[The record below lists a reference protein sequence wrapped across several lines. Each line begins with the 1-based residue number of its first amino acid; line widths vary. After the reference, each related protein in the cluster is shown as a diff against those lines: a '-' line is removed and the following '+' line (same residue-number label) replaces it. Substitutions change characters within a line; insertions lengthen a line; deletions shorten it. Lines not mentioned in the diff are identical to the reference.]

1 MLFLQRPWLNLFYL
15 FPTLDPNRMKKLAF
29 IILLF
34 TPIFLRGHAGG
45 HHAAGDLIKVWHLTN
60 GQTIQGN
67 FSFGDGNQIILEKIQ
82 GHKVAIP
89 LNMLQQNDRKIAKIK
104 IARYQQIHENET
116 PFSPEIQSKNPYALP
131 QWITLM
137 LMGLL
142 MVYIIRNATNRFILI
157 PAGVTYIC
165 LIIWACKTDTAIT
178 PSNPGIIS
186 PTKTNT
192 SFLDSA
198 FSPYKKTVS
207 TNFDDTYYYV
217 NSNGMPE
224 HNMMVGIT
232 SWQQQVPIP
241 QPYSGT
247 NHWSIPLKPV
257 YETSPLSTK
266 SNFMK
271 GAVALAVNG
280 IPIFNALNNRGEDSF
295 AIGELDQWGGHCGR
309 ADDYHYHAAPLHL
322 NSTSGLKPIAFALD
336 GFAVYGSK
344 EPDGSAMKALDSNH
358 GHEGTGGVYHY
369 HGTPDYPYVIGSM
382 RGKVTTDPATPAP
395 ENQILPQAFT
405 SVVRPAL
412 TALKGAMITNFE
424 TISPTSYMLTYTLN
438 AKKYTVK
445 YSWVN
450 NNYTFVFTDGDGKQT
465 TETYVRK

>member
-1 MLFLQRPWLNLFYL
+1 
-15 FPTLDPNRMKKLAF
+15 MKKL
-29 IILLF
+29 IILCLLVAPF
-34 TPIFLRGHAGG
+34 ALHGHAGG
-45 HHAAGDLIKVWHLTN
+45 HYATGDLMKVWHLTN

-67 FSFGDGNQIILEKIQ
+67 FSYGDDQAIILEKSR
-82 GHKVAIP
+82 GEKLRIP
-89 LNMLQQNDRKIAKIK
+89 LQMLERNDQKIAKIK
-104 IARYQQIHENET
+104 VARYQKIHENEV
-116 PFSPEIQSKNPYALP
+116 PFSLEVPKKNPYILP
-131 QWITLM
+131 QWIALF
-137 LMGLL
+137 LLGLGCL
-142 MVYIIRNATNRFILI
+142 KLYRKSQKRIIAI
-157 PAGVTYIC
+157 PTGIAYVC
-165 LIIWACKTDTAIT
+165 LLVWACKTETAFT
-178 PSNPGIIS
+178 PSVPS
-186 PTKTNT
+186 VSTPAKTNI

-198 FSPYKKTVS
+198 FNPYKKTIS
-207 TNFDDTYYYV
+207 TNYDDTYYYV

-257 YETSPLSTK
+257 YEASPLSTK

-280 IPIFNALNNRGEDSF
+280 IPIFNALNNRGEDSY

-322 NSTSGLKPIAFALD
+322 SNSSGLKPIAFALD
-336 GFAVYGSK
+336 GFAVYGTK
-344 EPDGSAMKALDSNH
+344 EPDGSAMKTLDANH
-358 GHEGTGGVYHY
+358 GHEGTNGVYHY
-369 HGTPDYPYVIGSM
+369 HGTTDYPYVIGSM
-382 RGKVTTDPATPAP
+382 RGKVSTDPATPAP

-412 TALKGAMITNFE
+412 TALKGASITSFE
-424 TISPTSYMLTYTLN
+424 TISPTSYLLTYTLN

-445 YSWVN
+445 YSWAN
-450 NNYTFVFTDGDGKQT
+450 NNYTFIFTDGDGKQT

>member
-1 MLFLQRPWLNLFYL
+1 
-15 FPTLDPNRMKKLAF
+15 MKKL
-29 IILLF
+29 IILCLLVAPF
-34 TPIFLRGHAGG
+34 SLHGHAGG
-45 HHAAGDLIKVWHLTN
+45 HVSTGDLMKVWHLTN

-67 FSFGDGNQIILEKIQ
+67 FSYGDDQAIILEKSR
-82 GHKVAIP
+82 GEKLRIP
-89 LNMLQQNDRKIAKIK
+89 LQMLERNDQKIAKIK
-104 IARYQQIHENET
+104 VARYQKIHENEV
-116 PFSPEIQSKNPYALP
+116 PFSLEVPKKNPYVLP
-131 QWITLM
+131 QWIALF
-137 LMGLL
+137 LLGLGCL
-142 MVYIIRNATNRFILI
+142 KLYRKSQKRIIAI
-157 PAGVTYIC
+157 PTGIAYVC
-165 LIIWACKTDTAIT
+165 LLVWACKTETAIT
-178 PSNPGIIS
+178 PSVPSIS
-186 PTKTNT
+186 TPAKTNI

-198 FSPYKKTVS
+198 FNPYKKTIS
-207 TNFDDTYYYV
+207 TNYDDTYYYV

-257 YETSPLSTK
+257 YEATPLSTK

-280 IPIFNALNNRGEDSF
+280 IPIFNALNNRGEDSY

-322 NSTSGLKPIAFALD
+322 SNSSGLKPIAFALD
-336 GFAVYGSK
+336 GFAVYGTK
-344 EPDGSAMKALDSNH
+344 EPDGSAMKTLDANH
-358 GHEGTGGVYHY
+358 GHESTNGVYHY
-369 HGTPDYPYVIGSM
+369 HGTTDYPYVIGSM
-382 RGKVTTDPATPAP
+382 RGKVTTDPTTPAP

-405 SVVRPAL
+405 NVVRPAL
-412 TALKGAMITNFE
+412 TALKGASITGFE
-424 TISPTSYMLTYTLN
+424 TLSPTSYILTYTLN
-438 AKKYTVK
+438 AKKCTVK

-450 NNYTFVFTDGDGKQT
+450 NNYTFIFTDGDGKQT

>member
-1 MLFLQRPWLNLFYL
+1 
-15 FPTLDPNRMKKLAF
+15 MKKLAL
-29 IILLF
+29 IILFIAPLM
-34 TPIFLRGHAGG
+34 LRGHAGG
-45 HHAAGDLIKVWHLTN
+45 HYASGDLMKIWHLTN

-67 FSFGDGNQIILEKIQ
+67 FSFGDNQQLILEKSQ
-82 GHKVAIP
+82 GEKVRIS
-89 LNMLQQNDRKIAKIK
+89 LDMLQQNDRKIAQFKID
-104 IARYQQIHENET
+104 RYQQIHLDEI
-116 PFSPEIQSKNPYALP
+116 PYSPEVPSKNPYTFP
-131 QWITLM
+131 QWMALFC
-137 LMGLL
+137 LGLL
-142 MVYIIRNATNRFILI
+142 MVYIMRKGVNQVILV
-157 PAGVTYIC
+157 PAGMAYFF
-165 LIIWACKTDTAIT
+165 LLIWACKSETAIT
-178 PSNPGIIS
+178 PVAS
-186 PTKTNT
+186 PSVTTPSKTNI

-198 FSPYKKTVS
+198 FNPYKKTVS
-207 TNFDDTYYYV
+207 TNYDDTYYYV

-257 YETSPLSTK
+257 YETTPLSTK

-322 NSTSGLKPIAFALD
+322 SASSGLKPIAFALD
-336 GFAVYGSK
+336 GFPVYGSK
-344 EPDGSAMKALDSNH
+344 EPDGSMMKTLDSNH
-358 GHEGTGGVYHY
+358 GHEVSAGVYHY
-369 HGTPDYPYVIGSM
+369 HGTADYPYVIGSM

-405 SVVRPAL
+405 NVVRPAL
-412 TALKGAMITNFE
+412 TALKGASITNFE
-424 TISPTSYMLTYTLN
+424 TISPTSYLLTYTLN